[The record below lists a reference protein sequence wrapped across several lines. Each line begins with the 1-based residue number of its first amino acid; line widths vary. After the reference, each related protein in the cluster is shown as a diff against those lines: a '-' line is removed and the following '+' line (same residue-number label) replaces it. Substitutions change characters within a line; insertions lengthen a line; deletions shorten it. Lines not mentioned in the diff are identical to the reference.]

1 MARIVVIEDN
11 PHNMELMTYLLQAFG
26 HQVIGASTGSS
37 GVAAVRREWPD
48 LVLSD
53 LQLPGTDGFGVARE
67 LKSDTALRDI
77 PLVAVTASNTAS
89 DRAEM
94 RRAGFDGCLDKPIDP
109 QRFVAQAERFLRGAP
124 EQTGDR
130 Q

>member
-26 HQVIGASTGSS
+26 HQVIGASTGRS
-37 GVAAVRREWPD
+37 GLDAVRREGPD

-53 LQLPGTDGFGVARE
+53 LHLPGTDGFGVARE
-67 LKSDTALRDI
+67 LKADRVLRDI
-77 PLVAVTASNTAS
+77 PLVAVTAATSPS
-89 DRAEM
+89 ERAEM

-109 QRFVAQAERFLRGAP
+109 QQFVAQAERFLRASGS
-124 EQTGDR
+124 GDR
-130 Q
+130 R